1 MFCGCLSRGPLVLR
15 MPTDAGR
22 GRPCLSDICGILRL
36 ITSKVFLFVLQKL
49 PGFMTNAYI
58 IIWMELGWE
67 LGSIRESKSLSDC
80 KCFEYD
86 SSESL
91 QNIQKID
98 SRLFHGDLIF
108 AITFTY
114 KIKTLRRNYIRC
126 CLLFQSFLSAKT
138 LIKKLHVNTIFENF
152 VRLEKQ
158 TNTVCPI

>member
-1 MFCGCLSRGPLVLR
+1 MLAEAGRACLIYAEFSVLSRQRFFCLFCRNYPDSWQTHISSSEWNLVENW
-15 MPTDAGR
+15 DQ
-22 GRPCLSDICGILRL
+22 
-36 ITSKVFLFVLQKL
+36 F
-49 PGFMTNAYI
+49 Y
-58 IIWMELGWE
+58 
-67 LGSIRESKSLSDC
+67 IRESKSLSDC